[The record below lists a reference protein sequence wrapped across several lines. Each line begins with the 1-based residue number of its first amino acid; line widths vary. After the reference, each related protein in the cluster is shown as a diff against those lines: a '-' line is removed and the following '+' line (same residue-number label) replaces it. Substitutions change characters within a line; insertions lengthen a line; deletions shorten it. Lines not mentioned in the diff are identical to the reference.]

1 MLKKTLSALITV
13 IMLFSA
19 LTSCSEV
26 QKSNDATARAP
37 FDENGNM
44 LCDYYVLN
52 VLINGIK
59 PNAKDGYKYAVHRY
73 QNIVDNS
80 WKDLVTYGEKIEQTE
95 HAIAIYTSFGTN
107 EESIS
112 FEYYGVPRTAATA
125 LKMVLRSE
133 LKNSGVYSYDG
144 LPYFCAEVVEIKK
157 DRITVAPLDSTIEK
171 YIADTL
177 SVSTVTTGLG
187 ITADKLSVGDRIRI
201 FYDGGVFKSGINI
214 RGTDHFELL
223 RSNEQGFSVSFL
235 GLTLYKEASTFEG
248 AANGNV
254 FTNCSVPGALPAY
267 VVTSASALAEQK
279 NIISNTAYRSGGNF
293 QYLKNNYS
301 DEYFAQ
307 NALIIVYLPSPSASY
322 NYDIETLTINDGK
335 LTLKITETNSPP
347 VPYPEKMLYGVIL
360 EVDSETAGS
369 IRDFDVELI
378 N

>member
-1 MLKKTLSALITV
+1 MLKKLLAFVLTV
-13 IMLFSA
+13 LTLFSFTA
-19 LTSCSEV
+19 CFGGKNSDTSKNESH
-26 QKSNDATARAP
+26 P

-59 PNAKDGYKYAVHRY
+59 PNAKDGYKYVVHRY

-95 HAIAIYTSFGTN
+95 HAMAIYTSFGTN

-133 LKNSGVYSYDG
+133 LKNSGVYSYEG
-144 LPYFCAEVVEIKK
+144 SPYFCAEVVETKK
-157 DRITVAPLDSTIEK
+157 DRITVAPLEGTIEK

-177 SVSTVTTGLG
+177 SVSTDTTGLG

-235 GLTLYKEASTFEG
+235 GFTLYKEAPTFEG
-248 AANGNV
+248 AVNGNV
-254 FTNCSVPGALPAY
+254 FTNCSVPGVLPAY

-279 NIISNTAYRSGGNF
+279 DIISNTAYRSGGNF

-322 NYDIETLTINDGK
+322 TYDIETLTINDGK
-335 LTLKITETNSPP
+335 LTLKITETNSPL

>member
-73 QNIVDNS
+73 QNIADNS

-95 HAIAIYTSFGTN
+95 HAMAIYTSFGTN

-144 LPYFCAEVVEIKK
+144 LPYFCAEVLSIGT
-157 DRITVAPLDSTIEK
+157 DRITVAPLDGTIEK
-171 YIADTL
+171 YI
-177 SVSTVTTGLG
+177 S
-187 ITADKLSVGDRIRI
+187 
-201 FYDGGVFKSGINI
+201 
-214 RGTDHFELL
+214 
-223 RSNEQGFSVSFL
+223 
-235 GLTLYKEASTFEG
+235 
-248 AANGNV
+248 
-254 FTNCSVPGALPAY
+254 
-267 VVTSASALAEQK
+267 
-279 NIISNTAYRSGGNF
+279 
-293 QYLKNNYS
+293 
-301 DEYFAQ
+301 
-307 NALIIVYLPSPSASY
+307 
-322 NYDIETLTINDGK
+322 
-335 LTLKITETNSPP
+335 KI
-347 VPYPEKMLYGVIL
+347 
-360 EVDSETAGS
+360 
-369 IRDFDVELI
+369 
-378 N
+378 